1 MSTVKS
7 SAELIKQI
15 KRILSKGG
23 FSSFIMRD
31 VQLLSVE
38 NGKCLAKFQV
48 GKDHVNMFSGLH
60 GGFTA
65 SLLDNITTYA
75 LMSKGSHPGV
85 SVDLKVSYLK
95 SAKEGDTVIV
105 DANTVRAGK
114 NLAYIECELRHEKDG
129 SVIAKGGQTKFV
141 NM

>member
-1 MSTVKS
+1 M
-7 SAELIKQI
+7 E
-15 KRILSKGG
+15 
-23 FSSFIMRD
+23 
-31 VQLLSVE
+31 LLSVE
-38 NGKCLAKFQV
+38 NGKCSAKFKV
-48 GKDHVNMFSGLH
+48 GKDHVNMFGGLH

-75 LMSKGSHPGV
+75 LLSKGSHPGV
-85 SVDLKVSYLK
+85 SVALNVSYLK
-95 SAKEGDTVIV
+95 GAKEGDNVLV

-129 SVIAKGGQTKFV
+129 SVIAKGAQTKFV